1 MWIGKEKRVDPWCVP
16 PSGIL
21 KFNVDGAS
29 RGRASPTG
37 IGGVLHNDKGKIFGN
52 VYQRCMMRIREC
64 PLGHCS
70 SNKSNYMGCPSLELF
85 CHFCF
90 ILCNLVNSLS
100 EMF

>member
-1 MWIGKEKRVDPWCVP
+1 MHCGLGKEKRVDPWCVP

-29 RGRASPTG
+29 RGRAGPTG

-52 VYQRCMMRIREC
+52 VFQRCMMQIREG

-70 SNKSNYMGCPSLELF
+70 SNKSQLYGMSKSRTILSFLF
-85 CHFCF
+85 YF
-90 ILCNLVNSLS
+90 
-100 EMF
+100 M